1 MPKTLTGQE
10 LQLDDGPARDSELF
24 LVDGNNLAYR
34 AFFAL
39 PEELAT
45 SDGFPTNALLG
56 FANMLFKL
64 LSDYRP
70 KGVAVAWDSTPTHR
84 AAVAQ
89 AADVVYKEGRR
100 PMPDLLREQFP
111 HFRPIVEAFGY
122 RNLEFEG
129 WEADDVIATLATR
142 ADEAGVKT
150 TVVSTDRDAFQ
161 LCSPNITLMMTP
173 RGVADVNVYTPERVE
188 LRYGI
193 RPDQV
198 PDFIGLKG
206 DTSDNIPGVPGIG
219 DKTAGQLIAQYG
231 TLEEVIAHADELSP
245 ARRKNITEFAD
256 QARMSK
262 ELATMRRDLDLDF
275 DPTGIVLEPPDRS
288 QLREMFRRFEFR
300 GLLNR
305 IDDLEDAIP
314 AAVPIPVAGTVVPW
328 HEGELPQVRGR
339 AGLAI
344 VGDRFALAQDDGV
357 TVGAWDESLIP
368 RLRDAELV
376 AHDFKS
382 LPRLTMAPADDTL
395 IEAYLIEPGRSEYLI
410 EDLQREY
417 GLEVIPEPA
426 TEEETAALITRAE
439 AARRLAGPMRERVVE
454 RGSER
459 LYDEIELPLT
469 AVLSSMEDAGVK
481 IDTYRMG
488 EITARLAD
496 RVEELEAKAYEL
508 AGEEFM
514 IGSTQQVARI
524 LFDVLGLT
532 PGRKGKTGYS
542 TDTRVLRS
550 IRGEHEIVN
559 VIEEWREL
567 SKLVNTYLKPLPLL
581 ISERDGRLHTTFNQ
595 AAASTGRLSTTN
607 PNLQA
612 IPIRTEL
619 GREIRSAFV
628 AEPGYRLISADYS
641 QVELRILA
649 HVSGEPRLREA
660 FARNEDIHTATAAEV
675 LGKDPAALTKD
686 ERNVAKMVNFGII
699 YGISAFG
706 LSENLEIPR
715 EQAQEYIDTY
725 LARFPHVQDF
735 IQRTIEQAERD
746 GYVTT
751 LLGRRRP
758 VPEIR
763 VRNRQTRALGERLAV
778 NSVMQGTAADV
789 IKVAM
794 IRIHNRL
801 REEGRGARLVLQVH
815 DELLLEAPETETS
828 AIKDLVREEMCGAY
842 PLDPPLAVDVG
853 VGDDWND
860 AKSRLLLGAGPRPVR
875 DTRWTWLY
883 CATPNGERD
892 NRKAAAGRRRRLGR
906 RPRRRPDPRLR
917 VDFPDDQRGR
927 GRARHRRARRQGR
940 GSRRHR
946 LQVRGRHPGRRA
958 FDPPLGQSRRRGLGR
973 RGDRRAR
980 AHEGGRRRAPDPLE
994 EARAVRARLEEDR
1007 GRRRVRRAGRRS
1019 RDRGRQ
1025 GRPDPR
1031 PRRPRLPACLTRRH
1045 SPRAG
1050 PRRVHGDRASLQG
1063 DRAEPVP
1070 QQRRPLP
1077 SRRPRR
1083 RAQGSAPADPRPAQP
1098 GRCGR
1103 GHDLEHRRLR
1113 RVRRPERDGRPDP
1126 HLRAVVE
1133 PRQPPVGGARDRPG
1147 GQGQGARHRPRPP
1160 AHLARSQADAVG
1172 SVAAGARELLRERR
1186 RRGSRDQGRHLRRL
1200 RRDPPG
1206 SRGARAHLRARA
1218 APRGEPARGRL
1229 AG

>member
-70 KGVAVAWDSTPTHR
+70 KGVAVAWDSSPTHR

-231 TLEEVIAHADELSP
+231 SLEEVIAHADELSP

-256 QARMSK
+256 QARTSK

-328 HEGELPQVRGR
+328 REGELPQVRGR

-344 VGDRFALAQDDGV
+344 VDDRFALAQDDGV

-368 RLRDAELV
+368 RLRDAQLV

-469 AVLSSMEDAGVK
+469 AVLASMEDAGVK

-628 AEPGYRLISADYS
+628 AEQGYRLISADYS

-675 LGKDPAALTKD
+675 LGKDPATLTKD

-815 DELLLEAPETETS
+815 DELLWRRPRPRRARSRTCSARRCAARIRSTRRWPSTS
-828 AIKDLVREEMCGAY
+828 ASATTGTTRSPRQA
-842 PLDPPLAVDVG
+842 
-853 VGDDWND
+853 
-860 AKSRLLLGAGPRPVR
+860 RL
-875 DTRWTWLY
+875 
-883 CATPNGERD
+883 
-892 NRKAAAGRRRRLGR
+892 RRRRACPAVGVAPTRRKPVDSKREAYSSCVRSRPPGPTSMFRSENFGGASSFGCAKLALDDEQRRTLRHRGSNHPQDRARVLVLPVVDDALEQIRVAAFGHCLEEVAALDPAAIRDAGR
-906 RPRRRPDPRLR
+906 FEHLVPRPRRR
-917 VDFPDDQRGR
+917 
-927 GRARHRRARRQGR
+927 A
-940 GSRRHR
+940 
-946 LQVRGRHPGRRA
+946 PGRRGLPVA
-958 FDPPLGQSRRRGLGR
+958 RIRGEHVCEQGAVPAADIDERPEAGEVERLDERGIRGAGERLHRRVEEHALLGPVGPVAPDVLAVHVLERVLPGTGRCGGGPPMPPRSTVGRHRPPSRGASRERPSEGAPRPGSARRAGHRPRAARRRS
-973 RGDRRAR
+973 RAR
-980 AHEGGRRRAPDPLE
+980 AGAGRACPRRLPPPL
-994 EARAVRARLEEDR
+994 R
-1007 GRRRVRRAGRRS
+1007 GRRSSALR
-1019 RDRGRQ
+1019 
-1025 GRPDPR
+1025 
-1031 PRRPRLPACLTRRH
+1031 
-1045 SPRAG
+1045 PRAG
-1050 PRRVHGDRASLQG
+1050 PRSRAT
-1063 DRAEPVP
+1063 P
-1070 QQRRPLP
+1070 
-1077 SRRPRR
+1077 
-1083 RAQGSAPADPRPAQP
+1083 
-1098 GRCGR
+1098 
-1103 GHDLEHRRLR
+1103 
-1113 RVRRPERDGRPDP
+1113 
-1126 HLRAVVE
+1126 
-1133 PRQPPVGGARDRPG
+1133 
-1147 GQGQGARHRPRPP
+1147 
-1160 AHLARSQADAVG
+1160 
-1172 SVAAGARELLRERR
+1172 
-1186 RRGSRDQGRHLRRL
+1186 RRGS
-1200 RRDPPG
+1200 
-1206 SRGARAHLRARA
+1206 
-1218 APRGEPARGRL
+1218 PAKRNNR
-1229 AG
+1229 